1 MTENKTV
8 VETTAPA
15 RHPRKPATGV
25 FFRRATM
32 RRAILEA
39 ITIFVAGRL
48 LAMVPVDF
56 WPFFLYPFVLVLR
69 LVLYFS
75 PPVWAAT
82 RVLSTK
88 REKMSRR
95 FWRLGWRLALYCTL
109 ANAVLSLAIGEASLW
124 GGAISGP
131 DLLRFGARGSSA
143 LSPGS
148 WLLGEAI
155 TLIVLAA
162 YFTLAVVCTRL
173 ANGGFMRFTMPA
185 GDGRVTL

>member
-8 VETTAPA
+8 VEASVPA
-15 RHPRKPATGV
+15 RRPRRPATGV
-25 FFRRATM
+25 FFRRVTM
-32 RRAILEA
+32 RRAIIEA
-39 ITIFVAGRL
+39 IGIFVAGRL

-56 WPFFLYPFVLVLR
+56 WPFFLYPLVLVLR
-69 LVLYFS
+69 LVLYFA

-95 FWRLGWRLALYCTL
+95 FWKLGWQLALYCTL
-109 ANAVLSLAIGEASLW
+109 ANAALSLAIGEPSLW
-124 GGAISGP
+124 GGATSRP
-131 DLLRFGARGSSA
+131 DLLRFGAHGATA

-148 WLLGEAI
+148 WLLGEVI
-155 TLIVLAA
+155 TLVVLAA